1 MINETATP
9 HDNHHR
15 EPSAETP
22 PVSSDAS
29 PGADAARWASGYG
42 DSSEPI
48 SNMPS
53 EIQPET
59 ATPGESSSAPS
70 STETEHE
77 LSSTPPCELPTT
89 DNFSTTEP
97 ETGSPELT
105 PQQPG
110 PTEGL
115 DESTVDVKPDSGSV
129 SAEHSSEII
138 APASTAE
145 PALTSDEPAV
155 LTAATA
161 TQSDQKLDS
170 AAGPAPEEAIGFVEE
185 STGSASE
192 VAANTSAPAAETVP
206 ESTESSAK
214 LEVAAEH
221 EESTGS
227 GGGTS
232 PKTEPPAKPKRTR
245 KKAATGEAGAAA
257 VTVAEST
264 SAPAATPAEE
274 PPPPENKK
282 KWYAIKVQSG
292 REDTIKAAILR
303 KVAIEGL
310 EQYVGQIVIPVEEVV
325 EKKTV
330 RIKDKKTGEY
340 TTQERKVTKKKK
352 KFHGYIFAELE
363 FNDRILYLF
372 RETSGV
378 GDFLNMRG
386 KPPVPEPMPEH
397 EVQSMLTGI
406 TVKDPLKRAKF
417 KLDFEKGDR
426 VRIREG
432 SFINNEG
439 EVKEI
444 SEVKD
449 PTDTPKV
456 KVELTFWGRP
466 LEVELDAS
474 QVEKI

>member
-1 MINETATP
+1 MSEPLAAAATSGPAEVPQEPTAT
-9 HDNHHR
+9 HGA
-15 EPSAETP
+15 AEAAADSMEVSVRSEFTQKVP
-22 PVSSDAS
+22 EQPAPV
-29 PGADAARWASGYG
+29 
-42 DSSEPI
+42 
-48 SNMPS
+48 
-53 EIQPET
+53 Q
-59 ATPGESSSAPS
+59 
-70 STETEHE
+70 
-77 LSSTPPCELPTT
+77 
-89 DNFSTTEP
+89 
-97 ETGSPELT
+97 
-105 PQQPG
+105 
-110 PTEGL
+110 
-115 DESTVDVKPDSGSV
+115 
-129 SAEHSSEII
+129 
-138 APASTAE
+138 
-145 PALTSDEPAV
+145 DEPAEPSTAV
-155 LTAATA
+155 AAT
-161 TQSDQKLDS
+161 
-170 AAGPAPEEAIGFVEE
+170 P
-185 STGSASE
+185 
-192 VAANTSAPAAETVP
+192 P
-206 ESTESSAK
+206 ES
-214 LEVAAEH
+214 
-221 EESTGS
+221 
-227 GGGTS
+227 
-232 PKTEPPAKPKRTR
+232 PAKPKRTR
-245 KKAATGEAGAAA
+245 KKAATSEPVTAA
-257 VTVAEST
+257 VAE
-264 SAPAATPAEE
+264 APAAAPSAPVPVEE
-274 PPPPENKK
+274 PPPENKK

-325 EKKTV
+325 EKKMV